1 MTVQDLSPFQDS
13 VTMAMPGRPWVATC
27 GIFARVFSICG
38 EKLFGGELSEKLRKN
53 FSFGTEVT
61 AGCFARRAGALWR
74 NINMLRKI
82 LTAVAI
88 GATVVLTSSFSA
100 SAAIVCQGNVC
111 WHTHE
116 AYDFPH
122 EAGVVVH
129 EDNWHWG
136 PHEKFAF
143 REHEGRGYWRGGK
156 WVGW

>member
-1 MTVQDLSPFQDS
+1 
-13 VTMAMPGRPWVATC
+13 
-27 GIFARVFSICG
+27 
-38 EKLFGGELSEKLRKN
+38 
-53 FSFGTEVT
+53 
-61 AGCFARRAGALWR
+61 
-74 NINMLRKI
+74 MLRKI
-82 LTAVAI
+82 LTAAAI
-88 GATVVLTSSFSA
+88 GATVVLTSTFSA

-116 AYDFPH
+116 AYEFPH

-156 WVGW
+156 WVAW

>member
-1 MTVQDLSPFQDS
+1 MEAGQGAPTETSQYAQKNPFRSRDRAA
-13 VTMAMPGRPWVATC
+13 VVAT
-27 GIFARVFSICG
+27 S
-38 EKLFGGELSEKLRKN
+38 
-53 FSFGTEVT
+53 T
-61 AGCFARRAGALWR
+61 
-74 NINMLRKI
+74 
-82 LTAVAI
+82 
-88 GATVVLTSSFSA
+88 FSA